1 MASLPTSLGELRQAL
16 ARGERSFLGLHLD
29 DLDGVDLDLSGCD
42 LSGSCF
48 REARFG
54 HAHLGGALIEA
65 CSFQQALLWGADLS
79 DATQLPALLADYV
92 SPGKG
97 VFQKLTSRNDG
108 NSISDF

>member
-1 MASLPTSLGELRQAL
+1 MCDGSVRFIADAVEFAAG
-16 ARGERSFLGLHLD
+16 GL
-29 DLDGVDLDLSGCD
+29 
-42 LSGSCF
+42 
-48 REARFG
+48 
-54 HAHLGGALIEA
+54 I
-65 CSFQQALLWGADLS
+65 WGADLS